1 MRAKING
8 FGIGWPPPIIYAKV
22 VAIKYLPFYID
33 FRGAVVGKTAKT
45 ASSPG
50 FGGIERGSRRS
61 GSPPVIWWSC
71 LPKILSGAPG
81 LTYVES
87 LKV

>member
-33 FRGAVVGKTAKT
+33 FRGAVVCKKGKTAN
-45 ASSPG
+45 SLG
-50 FGGIERGSRRS
+50 FGGIERDSKS
-61 GSPPVIWWSC
+61 TPPLSHVGLAC
-71 LPKILSGAPG
+71 LKF
-81 LTYVES
+81 
-87 LKV
+87 